1 MEKIRLIEGSLKTLG
16 LGWYSLIPVA
26 GVFFAV
32 GTIMIFARTITFA
45 EGQWNPAKAHLLAG
59 MALALLSLLGHG
71 LLLAA
76 AAWGLMMML
85 I

>member
-1 MEKIRLIEGSLKTLG
+1 MEKIRLIEGSLKTLEM
-16 LGWYSLIPVA
+16 GWYALIPFI

-32 GTIMIFARTITFA
+32 ISVVVFARTITFA
-45 EGQWNPAKAHLLAG
+45 EGQWNPAKAHLFGG

-71 LLLAA
+71 LLLAI
-76 AAWGLMMML
+76 AAWGLMVML